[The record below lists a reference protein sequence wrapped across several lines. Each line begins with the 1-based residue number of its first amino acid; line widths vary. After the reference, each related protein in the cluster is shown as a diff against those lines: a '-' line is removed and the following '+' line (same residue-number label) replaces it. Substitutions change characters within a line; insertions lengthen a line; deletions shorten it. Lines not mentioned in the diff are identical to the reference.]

1 MKIGAL
7 AFVFALMLL
16 FSLAYLQSKNAY
28 LARGSASKASSD
40 GAPQL
45 PPAGNGAPSFHF
57 PIKEQYVTFEGDPFL
72 VLVGVDCAGSESPPR
87 FELLPP
93 SPDFARIGLICAPG
107 PGRFAQALIAI
118 SPTTGT
124 RGKYQVKVGATRCG
138 ADPDEKAGEILSLN
152 VKVKAAR

>member
-1 MKIGAL
+1 MKVGFLAL
-7 AFVFALMLL
+7 LL
-16 FSLAYLQSKNAY
+16 LTSLLSLAYLQDRKADSSN
-28 LARGSASKASSD
+28 LATVQPSSESI
-40 GAPQL
+40 AQL

-93 SPDFARIGLICAPG
+93 SPDFARIGLICPPG

-138 ADPDEKAGEILSLN
+138 ADPDETAGEILSLN
-152 VKVKAAR
+152 VKVKGAR